1 MCKRSLQF
9 VSSATG
15 IARPSTDAQD
25 RIRGNG
31 HSRLIKKLAVHQ
43 DLSGHNP
50 ALCFVNT
57 FKKAKFN
64 QQSRERKLSPLYV
77 MNNVVNFCKGR
88 VSRLVVIREEY
99 RQLQFL
105 DN

>member
-57 FKKAKFN
+57 FKKATFN
-64 QQSRERKLSPLYV
+64 QRSRESKLSHLNV
-77 MNNVVNFCKGR
+77 LTSVVNFCKVR
-88 VSRLVVIREEY
+88 LSRLVMIREK
-99 RQLQFL
+99 
-105 DN
+105 